1 MDLLPLPQPD
11 PPSSQPPGSCMTHSQ
26 PLRFS
31 QDKRIPPV
39 QRAPPAPPHL
49 CTPQDSVTS
58 WQAWRVHLSFLLMD
72 PGLGSAWE
80 PGTGLEAEL
89 CASCWT
95 RGAQGGGL
103 GSGREWT
110 HCETPRARGSRDR
123 PAEPRYPAG
132 TCYPG
137 TAHCF
142 FAQEPVEAGG
152 NVSGTMQGRPQ
163 SCWGPPFSDPTGGNP
178 YVPPS
183 KPLLP
188 WHSPLGFPW
197 LSLLTP
203 PRLSI
208 LTRQH

>member
-1 MDLLPLPQPD
+1 M
-11 PPSSQPPGSCMTHSQ
+11 
-26 PLRFS
+26 
-31 QDKRIPPV
+31 
-39 QRAPPAPPHL
+39 PA
-49 CTPQDSVTS
+49 V
-58 WQAWRVHLSFLLMD
+58 
-72 PGLGSAWE
+72 GIG
-80 PGTGLEAEL
+80 
-89 CASCWT
+89 
-95 RGAQGGGL
+95 GAQGGGL

-123 PAEPRYPAG
+123 PAEPRYPGG

-152 NVSGTMQGRPQ
+152 NVSGTMQGCPQ
-163 SCWGPPFSDPTGGNP
+163 SCWGPPFSDPTGGHP

-203 PRLSI
+203 PRLEHFNKTTLITWWGAVCAGSGASGGAWGALGAGDVLPYTPCPTGGPGPAAGVT
-208 LTRQH
+208 LT